1 MISKHFIYLFD
12 MKIGHNKYC
21 YFVEAQSNKKDN
33 LLRIY
38 IWVCDWVKTI
48 LLFLQDERVNPLLGM
63 NDGCDHF
70 LKI

>member
-21 YFVEAQSNKKDN
+21 YFVEAQSNK
-33 LLRIY
+33 R
-38 IWVCDWVKTI
+38 VKTI
-48 LLFLQDERVNPLLGM
+48 LLFLQDERFNPLLGM